1 MDESGAPKH
10 PESMKKKPTAPLQW
24 NDVKFFP
31 FSHLAPKL
39 EDMRGTAAVCGG
51 NKVPPLPSLI
61 LAQMSNCRSI
71 MFIAVFFSCL
81 DEKIWVIRID
91 PVEEK
96 CRLLAEIID
105 KSSTVTGG
113 RAEVFHTISWSV
125 DPVSTQPVLAA
136 GGVRGVVK
144 LYDARTYVELGMLYG
159 HGGTIL
165 ALAFSPTHPHIIAS
179 ASIDH
184 TVRIWN
190 TTLSLK
196 PSHTRPDSE
205 SQPLLPYWD
214 NPPGQL
220 VTILAGVG
228 GHTAPVCSVRRSNT
242 LVHFFW
248 PCMRIQA
255 WHPVHPLLAT
265 GGMDNHVKIW
275 YLSELPGFPANSPLQ
290 DDGLPLPLQTVCK
303 KQEDSDMHAAPI
315 TSLPI
320 FNSKHVHSH
329 WVDQMIW
336 AGRQSAILVSKSAV
350 ISKVGC
356 HPLAAYASDEDQ
368 QPTSRICVWQASL
381 LADLFSGNSAAP
393 ITPQDEEANLGGVDF
408 EVFHALKVPRPSL
421 EQEQENVEW
430 GLGMCLALTLPPH
443 QGSSSSAP
451 NLAVLVGN
459 HPAGIAEVSLFDE
472 LPTLPSTFILHP
484 SSTCLQRNEVGLD
497 GQEIFR
503 AIDSTEYPTP
513 SLQTN
518 PSIFLLRVG
527 QNASIELW
535 KHHLSSPSH

>member
-1 MDESGAPKH
+1 
-10 PESMKKKPTAPLQW
+10 
-24 NDVKFFP
+24 
-31 FSHLAPKL
+31 
-39 EDMRGTAAVCGG
+39 MRGTAAVCGG
-51 NKVPPLPSLI
+51 N
-61 LAQMSNCRSI
+61 
-71 MFIAVFFSCL
+71 
-81 DEKIWVIRID
+81 KIWVIRID

-190 TTLSLK
+190 MTLSLK
-196 PSHTRPDSE
+196 PSHTRPDSQ
-205 SQPLLPYWD
+205 SQPVLPYWD

-228 GHTAPVCSVRRSNT
+228 GHTAPVCSV
-242 LVHFFW
+242 
-248 PCMRIQA
+248 A

-290 DDGLPLPLQTVCK
+290 DDGLPSPLQTVCTQ
-303 KQEDSDMHAAPI
+303 QEDPEMHGAPI

-336 AGRQSAILVSKSAV
+336 AGRESGILVSKSAV
-350 ISKVGC
+350 ISKEGS
-356 HPLAAYASDEDQ
+356 HPLAAYASEEDA

-381 LADLFSGNSAAP
+381 LGDLFSGNSAT
-393 ITPQDEEANLGGVDF
+393 ITPQDQQEANIGGVDF
-408 EVFHALKVPRPSL
+408 ELFDARKVPRPRL
-421 EQEQENVEW
+421 EEEQESVEW
-430 GLGMCLALTLPPH
+430 GLGLCLAPPH
-443 QGSSSSAP
+443 QASNSAP
-451 NLAVLVGN
+451 PRALLVGN
-459 HPAGIAEVSLFDE
+459 HPAGIAEVPLFDA
-472 LPTLPSTFILHP
+472 PDSLPSSVILHP
-484 SSTCLQRNEVGLD
+484 SSPPLPLLEDAHQAH
-497 GQEIFR
+497 EIFR
-503 AIDSTEYPTP
+503 AIDSTQFPIRP
-513 SLQTN
+513 PGPDS
-518 PSIFLLRVG
+518 SAAFLLRVG

-535 KHHLSSPSH
+535 KRPLSPPSH